1 MKPEVVVLDIKL
13 GPNRSGL
20 DLLQEIRGQDHALP
34 VILSTAYDSFQH
46 DLKSIAAYYYVVKSV
61 DLGELKSKVALAIEK
76 YKASARGVRPFVA
89 ACRAIPRHAFLCVG
103 FCLPGPKVRASRLAM
118 SFDIA
123 AYVREIALLAV
134 PLLIA
139 VTFHEVAHGY
149 VAYLLGDPT
158 AKAAGRLTLNPLKH
172 LDLLGVLAF
181 LLTRMIGW
189 AKPVPV
195 DARYF
200 KNPPRGMILVSLA
213 GPAMNFLLAAV
224 FSVLFRLVG
233 GLAVAAGRRA
243 WGPCSGS
250 RWPTCVWPG

>member
-1 MKPEVVVLDIKL
+1 MLA
-13 GPNRSGL
+13 
-20 DLLQEIRGQDHALP
+20 ALP
-34 VILSTAYDSFQH
+34 
-46 DLKSIAAYYYVVKSV
+46 
-61 DLGELKSKVALAIEK
+61 
-76 YKASARGVRPFVA
+76 
-89 ACRAIPRHAFLCVG
+89 
-103 FCLPGPKVRASRLAM
+103 M

-139 VTFHEVAHGY
+139 VTVHEVAHGY
-149 VAYLLGDPT
+149 AAYLLGDPT

-200 KNPPRGMILVSLA
+200 KNPARGMILVSVA

-233 GLAVAAGRRA
+233 GLAVAAREGSVWA
-243 WGPCSGS
+243 MLWEPLAYMCLAGVTVNLAIGLFNLLPIPPLDGS
-250 RWPTCVWPG
+250 RILAGFLPPRAAYAYLRYERYGFFLVILLAVTGILGQLLVPAILFLRGLLL

>member
-1 MKPEVVVLDIKL
+1 MLA
-13 GPNRSGL
+13 
-20 DLLQEIRGQDHALP
+20 ALP
-34 VILSTAYDSFQH
+34 
-46 DLKSIAAYYYVVKSV
+46 
-61 DLGELKSKVALAIEK
+61 
-76 YKASARGVRPFVA
+76 
-89 ACRAIPRHAFLCVG
+89 
-103 FCLPGPKVRASRLAM
+103 M

-158 AKAAGRLTLNPLKH
+158 AKAAGRMTLNPLKH
-172 LDLLGVLAF
+172 LDPLGVLAF

-200 KNPPRGMILVSLA
+200 KNPARGMILVSVA
-213 GPAMNFLLAAV
+213 GPAMNFLLAMT
-224 FSVLFRLVG
+224 FSILFRLVG
-233 GLAVAAGRRA
+233 GLAVAAREESVGA
-243 WGPCSGS
+243 MLWEPLAYMCLAGVTVNLAIGLFNLLPIPPLDGS
-250 RWPTCVWPG
+250 RILAGLLPPRAAYAYLRYERYGFFLVILLAVTGILGHLLVPAILFLRGLLL